1 MKCPCENCLL
11 IGICK
16 NQNTFKAANFINAVN
31 TCKILYNFL
40 GIKEIYP
47 AALFLRSN
55 LEGEEL
61 EKRLDEAS
69 KFIPFEEQKVKKKG
83 K

>member
-16 NQNTFKAANFINAVN
+16 NRSKTKPVNFVHALNQCSLL
-31 TCKILYNFL
+31 CKFL
-40 GIKEIYP
+40 KIDKISLP
-47 AALFLRSN
+47 TLQLWSN
-55 LEGEEL
+55 LDAEEL
-61 EKRLDEAS
+61 QKRLDKAS